1 MDRKEKPIPAKNI
14 KEIINAFEEKSTTSP
29 PQSKSPEKHGDRV
42 KALENQLRTA
52 IDNFS
57 KGDICNIGSSSSTDR
72 SEVSS
77 IGEDAFSA
85 SKDDITKKFETY
97 VRKVRVVSEPKKKYD
112 AHLFTCCIVVGLCGK
127 EPYIKSKYPP
137 DVSKTFMISMLFHK
151 LKMFLNPKYVFSM
164 CRTNYCLR
172 INLIIFSRLK

>member
-14 KEIINAFEEKSTTSP
+14 KEIINAFEEKSTTTTK
-29 PQSKSPEKHGDRV
+29 SKSPEKHDDRV
-42 KALENQLRTA
+42 KVLENQLRTA

-57 KGDICNIGSSSSTDR
+57 KGEISNIGSSSSTDQ

-97 VRKVRVVSEPKKKYD
+97 VKTVRVVSEPKKKYD

-127 EPYIKSKYPP
+127 EPYIKSKYPS
-137 DVSKTFMISMLFHK
+137 DVSE
-151 LKMFLNPKYVFSM
+151 LKF
-164 CRTNYCLR
+164 
-172 INLIIFSRLK
+172 LIIIILELYYIEALF